1 MLDYC
6 TAGAPSS
13 SGNTAILHC
22 GAAQHLR
29 QAIDCDHSQANSI
42 IHVSQKKQK
51 KTFDTMKTGTGI
63 CAATPKL
70 KQRHVLRR
78 TIYITEQRPRCVS
91 LLHGWGWG
99 NVARA
104 PRALYHPICP
114 PINPYHAHLV
124 SASSASS
131 AVAPAAVCTSRT
143 APSASFS
150 RAQRLASGLSV
161 CGWGVSA
168 LSCACAVDHRDRA
181 IHTTQ
186 RTGWTR
192 ISGHKGQGGRVLVSK
207 QPATE

>member
-1 MLDYC
+1 MTTVPLVRLLLQEIQRFC
-6 TAGAPSS
+6 IVAPH
-13 SGNTAILHC
+13 NTC
-22 GAAQHLR
+22 GRPLIATIVRPIPL
-29 QAIDCDHSQANSI
+29 SMYP
-42 IHVSQKKQK
+42 KKQK